1 MAKIFIIKI
10 KMKLSLNEI
19 QRFQKLAGVLKEAVD
34 VKNIITQLDKIAKS
48 KGFKLVKP
56 IDYNPDVK
64 KLARWINTS
73 DTSSLAG
80 FKNKNH
86 KEVELFYFIE
96 DSPNESLVSYD
107 AGRVGGTGS
116 IKQWLN
122 PATWD
127 KYLELNKSSKDDMSD
142 IDLYKSVAKDI
153 GKRTLDKLL
162 DSGWELEDIAN
173 DPQGA
178 ADSL

>member
-1 MAKIFIIKI
+1 MKIQ
-10 KMKLSLNEI
+10 LNEV
-19 QRFQKLAGVLKEAVD
+19 QRLQKVAGILKEAVD

-56 IDYNPDVK
+56 INDDPDVK

-73 DTSSLAG
+73 DASSLAG

-107 AGRVGGTGS
+107 SGIVGGTGS

-127 KYLELNKSSKDDMSD
+127 KYLPNTKKDVDSMSD
-142 IDLYKSVAKDI
+142 DDLYQDLSNEI
-153 GKRTLDKLL
+153 GRKILNRLL
-162 DSGWELEDIAN
+162 KAGWELEDIAY

-178 ADSL
+178 ASSL

>member
-1 MAKIFIIKI
+1 MKIQ
-10 KMKLSLNEI
+10 LNEV
-19 QRFQKLAGVLKEAVD
+19 QRLQKVAGILKEAVD

-56 IDYNPDVK
+56 INDDPDVK

-73 DTSSLAG
+73 DASSLAG

-107 AGRVGGTGS
+107 SGIAGGTGS

-127 KYLELNKSSKDDMSD
+127 KYLPNTKKDVDSMSD
-142 IDLYKSVAKDI
+142 DDLYQDLSNEI
-153 GKRTLDKLL
+153 GRKILNRLL
-162 DSGWELEDIAN
+162 KAGWELEDIAY

-178 ADSL
+178 ASSL

>member
-1 MAKIFIIKI
+1 
-10 KMKLSLNEI
+10 MKQQLNEV
-19 QRFQKLAGVLKEAVD
+19 QKLQKIAGILKEAINIKD
-34 VKNIITQLDKIAKS
+34 IITKLNAIAKS

-56 IDYNPDVK
+56 IDYNPDFK